1 MDFGQQSIFD
11 LFQGPTTTT
20 TVPTMVAMLSRLPAK
35 AAEASNLIREWVT
48 EASSSM
54 PEGFNV
60 GISLTDD
67 AGRGGIIR
75 AMTMRCVDGHEAIAV
90 LIEGDDR
97 YRRFDLI
104 QGIRL
109 HPVRGLITPTGRHLM
124 ADLPGLRPVTGDCIG
139 QPTWS
144 SDDTQEQPVDPITIG
159 TTVHLG
165 DRWEGTTP
173 ATVVGYRG
181 IWLAIAHGDEPIQIL
196 PVHHVHPI
204 PYEGA
209 SASALNGLSDA
220 DRSACETASSL
231 ALALRRNHVTALS
244 QRVDHDIAE
253 KDHPLDRS
261 DWLGLFSHVRALR
274 DFAVEDDVARQALAR
289 LTDHLTWKHV
299 GPNGIVLLLGPSPDE
314 EREYLQARITIPDL
328 PALGPWARWVPFD
341 EAYRGGAWSPNHA
354 DYLAKLA
361 KACEREARDHIAQT
375 IKEDAKKA
383 AAKRKLM
390 LAQAPVLATHLI
402 TYGGVSPSSET
413 MDYVSRLN
421 SATTT
426 TVPTEALA
434 TLIDQALVHLSAL
447 AHPLAA
453 RLMDHVMSAILRFE
467 VPADDV
473 TRQLQDIRP
482 LLASELHADIYG
494 AINAAALFADA
505 FRFPGR
511 ILELAPGEWACIEAG
526 SCGWNTHGAISE
538 TGYRSISSHSDARHA
553 ECDVTLKQLHA
564 ELLAHK
570 APKRSRSA
578 QRDDSLCQ
586 GIAAA
591 TTAAIMRRHAHLP
604 PMQRRQAIQHDVE
617 DHRIGERVTMLHA
630 GLYLLFN
637 PPTTLSPDPWA
648 TWMGAWSDLS
658 GAQHRVNEH
667 LSTSALN
674 DVALVIR
681 DRLDHALA
689 AMIPSET
696 SLLTYRAWGGDRST
710 QSLGK
715 AHTLVDS
722 DGTTYPFPGSGLV
735 SAKLTDAI
743 DKARATKPE
752 SLASEEFTH
761 DAAQEKAETGDDSDV
776 SHDGDDVTG
785 DEGDGE

>member
-1 MDFGQQSIFD
+1 MDIGQQSIFE
-11 LFQGPTTTT
+11 LFQGPTTTN
-20 TVPTMVAMLSRLPAK
+20 VPTMVATLSRLPAK

-54 PEGFNV
+54 PDGLNV

-90 LIEGDDR
+90 LLEGDDR

-109 HPVRGLITPTGRHLM
+109 HPIRGLITPTGRHLM
-124 ADLPGLRPVTGDCIG
+124 ADIPGLRPVPGDRIG

-144 SDDTQEQPVDPITIG
+144 SDDAQDQAVEPITIG

-181 IWLAIAHGDEPIQIL
+181 FWLAIAHGDEPIQIL

-209 SASALNGLSDA
+209 SATALKGLSDA
-220 DRSACETASSL
+220 DRTACETASSL
-231 ALALRRNHVTALS
+231 AMALRRNQATALS
-244 QRVDHDIAE
+244 QRVEHDIAE

-261 DWLGLFSHVRALR
+261 DWLRLFSHVRALR
-274 DFAVEDDVARQALAR
+274 DFAAEDDVARQALAQ
-289 LTDHLTWKHV
+289 LTDHLTWRHV
-299 GPNGIVLLLGPSPDE
+299 GLNGIVLHLGPSPDE

-328 PALGPWARWVPFD
+328 PALGPWARWVSFD
-341 EAYRGGAWSPNHA
+341 EAIRGGAWSENHA

-361 KACEREARDHIAQT
+361 KACEREARAHIADT
-375 IKEDAKKA
+375 IKEEAKKA

-390 LAQAPVLATHLI
+390 LAQAPMLATHLI
-402 TYGGVSPSSET
+402 NYGGVSPSSET
-413 MDYVSRLN
+413 MDYVSRLK

-426 TVPTEALA
+426 SVTTEALA
-434 TLIDQALVHLSAL
+434 TLIDQACVHLSAL
-447 AHPLAA
+447 THPLAV
-453 RLMDHVMSAILRFE
+453 RLMEHVMSAILRFE

-473 TRQLQDIRP
+473 ARQLQDLRP

-494 AINAAALFADA
+494 ATNAAALFADA
-505 FRFPGR
+505 FRFSGR

-526 SCGWNTHGAISE
+526 SCGWDTHGAISE
-538 TGYRSISSHSDARHA
+538 TGYRSVSNHSDARHA

-570 APKRSRSA
+570 PPKRGRSA
-578 QRDDSLCQ
+578 QREDSCCQ

-591 TTAAIMRRHAHLP
+591 TAAAIMHRHAHLP
-604 PMQRRQAIQHDVE
+604 LIQRRQAIQHDV
-617 DHRIGERVTMLHA
+617 DDLRIGERVTMLHA
-630 GLYLLFN
+630 GLSLLSN
-637 PPTTLSPDPWA
+637 PPTTLSLDPWA
-648 TWMGAWSDLS
+648 TWMGAWSGLS

-681 DRLDHALA
+681 DRLEHALA
-689 AMIPSET
+689 AMIPSGT
-696 SLLTYRAWGGDRST
+696 SLLTYRAWGGDHST

-722 DGTTYPFPGSGLV
+722 DGTSYPFPGSGLA

-743 DKARATKPE
+743 ANARSTKPE
-752 SLASEEFTH
+752 SLASEEGAH
-761 DAAQEKAETGDDSDV
+761 DTAQEDDETGDDSEV
-776 SHDGDDVTG
+776 SHDGDDDTG
-785 DEGDGE
+785 DDGDGE